1 MKLNRLE
8 THDRLQQFHKEQSLN
23 IFQGADDCM
32 KRNNLSL
39 ALQDRCPYVY
49 LFAHPRTSDDGVTK
63 RMIWQPRLTK
73 PSPQTNSYLFRGTSH
88 TDIIE
93 VCWLLPPREMWS
105 QYKRGLVTE
114 NELVLWSITQFTT
127 KRDDLAAPH
136 PDDLPDEQIRNIY
149 LAVAKEQDETM
160 SLFDKFQMTHA
171 DFTK

>member
-23 IFQGADDCM
+23 VFQGADDCM
-32 KRNNLSL
+32 KRNKLSL

-127 KRDDLAAPH
+127 KRDELGAPH

-149 LAVAKEQDETM
+149 RAVAKEQDETM